1 MNEGDS
7 IKELRKSTGAPI
19 LDCSKVLKECG
30 GDTEKARVILKEKGF
45 ASTQKFESRSANQ
58 GTVASYI
65 HHDGTTGALV
75 EINCETDFV
84 AKNEIFKALAKEIT
98 LQIVACSPLYVAREN
113 VPPDAVAKVPENE
126 REDLYKTSCLLEQ
139 PSIRDTA
146 VSIRD
151 LIKEAMNKLGENIV
165 VKRFIR
171 YKVGE

>member
-1 MNEGDS
+1 MNEGDA

-19 LDCSKVLKECG
+19 LDCRKVLKECG

-45 ASTQKFESRSANQ
+45 AKAQRLESRSANQ
-58 GTVASYI
+58 GAVASYI
-65 HHDGTTGALV
+65 HHDGKTGALV

-84 AKNEIFKALAKEIT
+84 AKNEIFKALAKEVT

-113 VPPDAVAKVPENE
+113 VPQDGVAKVPENE
-126 REDLYKTSCLLEQ
+126 REDFYKTSCLLEQ
-139 PSIRDTA
+139 PSIRDAA
-146 VSIRD
+146 VSIGD
-151 LIKEAMNKLGENIV
+151 LIKEAMSKLGENIV